1 MKKVALIFVVI
12 AVLVATAFVGLAV
25 AAPKPPPTPTP
36 TPIATPTPTPPTP
49 TPTPIVTLPPPTP
62 TPTPLPTPTPTPI
75 PVCFLI
81 MQANGNGTTDPAGNN
96 SYPCG
101 SYVNITAIPAPG
113 GQFYGWTGDAVADS
127 NSATTIARVDRPFK
141 TVIANFAPIPT
152 PFPTC
157 HLTMQVNG
165 SGRTSPLVG
174 ESYYNYPYP
183 SVDIAAIPAPG
194 WRFASWTGDP
204 VADPNS
210 TDTTVII
217 CAQGQDTTVTA
228 NFALIPTP
236 APPVLVISPASGP
249 PGTIA
254 MLSGSGFCA
263 ADTIQVGGITLAG
276 LAWNP
281 AAIYIDSAGNW
292 NTTLAIPPN
301 VASGTCQVVA
311 TSGGGHC
318 GLPARAWFTV
328 TGCQCVPAGFH
339 AHYAFSKDKSGDL
352 QDTGVDVGLPE
363 PSCPKGWHVIQ
374 ILVKH

>member
-25 AAPKPPPTPTP
+25 AAPKP
-36 TPIATPTPTPPTP
+36 
-49 TPTPIVTLPPPTP
+49 LP
-62 TPTPLPTPTPTPI
+62 TPTPLPTPLPTPTPMPTPLPTLTPT
-75 PVCFLI
+75 PVPLCFLT
-81 MQANGNGTTDPAGNN
+81 MQANGNGTTDPAVGNC

-101 SYVNITAIPAPG
+101 TYANITAIPAPG
-113 GQFYGWTGDAVADS
+113 GQFYGWTGDAVANS
-127 NSATTIARVDRPFK
+127 NSATTIVRVDRSYK

-165 SGRTSPLVG
+165 SGSTSPLVG

-194 WRFASWTGDP
+194 WMFASWTGDP

-210 TDTTVII
+210 PNTTVII
-217 CAQGQDTTVTA
+217 CMHAQDTTVTA
-228 NFALIPTP
+228 NFAPIPTP
-236 APPVLVISPASGP
+236 APPVLIISPASGP
-249 PGTIA
+249 PGTTVT
-254 MLSGSGFCA
+254 LSSKGFCA
-263 ADTIQVGGITLAG
+263 ADTIPVGGITLAG
-276 LAWNP
+276 RAWNSSAITIN
-281 AAIYIDSAGNW
+281 AAGEW
-292 NTTLAIPPN
+292 NTTLVIPSN
-301 VASGTCQVVA
+301 VASGTWEVVA
-311 TSGGGHC
+311 TSSGNC
-318 GLPARAWFTV
+318 IVSARTAFTV
-328 TGCQCVPAGFH
+328 TGCQCVPVGFH
-339 AHYAFSKDKSGDL
+339 AHYAFCKDKSGDL

>member
-36 TPIATPTPTPPTP
+36 P
-49 TPTPIVTLPPPTP
+49 
-62 TPTPLPTPTPTPI
+62 PTPLPTLPPTPI
-75 PVCFLI
+75 PLCFLT

-101 SYVNITAIPAPG
+101 TYANITAIPAPG
-113 GQFYGWTGDAVADS
+113 GQFYGWTGDAVADPAH
-127 NSATTIARVDRPFK
+127 ATTIVRVDRPFK

-165 SGRTSPLVG
+165 SGSTSPLVG
-174 ESYYNYPYP
+174 ESYYNYP
-183 SVDIAAIPAPG
+183 STVDIAAIPTPG
-194 WRFASWTGDP
+194 WMFASWTGDL

-210 TDTTVII
+210 PNTTVIL
-217 CAQGQDTTVTA
+217 CMHGQDTTVTA
-228 NFALIPTP
+228 NFAPIPTP

-254 MLSGSGFCA
+254 MLSGKGFCA
-263 ADTIQVGGITLAG
+263 ADTIPVGGITLAG
-276 LAWNP
+276 LAWNS
-281 AAIYIDSAGNW
+281 AAITINAAGEW
-292 NTTLAIPPN
+292 NTTLAIPSN

-311 TSGGGHC
+311 TSSGNYIVS
-318 GLPARAWFTV
+318 ARTAFTV
-328 TGCQCVPAGFH
+328 TGCQCMPVGFH
-339 AHYAFSKDKSGDL
+339 AHYAFCKDTSGDL